1 MKNLF
6 LLLITVLSCWLF
18 QSCQDKTKVSVTS
31 NEDQTETPATHMD
44 TMGSHH
50 ENQSMMQSMKGK
62 MAEMNM
68 MKMTGDFDQDFA
80 NMMIMHHQSAI
91 DMSEVVLTSGTDP
104 QVKSMAQNIINTQK
118 LEIVQMQ
125 EFAGKHK
132 MNPAKMEHGEMH
144 NELAEIMKKMETTM
158 MSMQMSGNPDKDFL
172 MMMIPHHE
180 SAVTMAESE
189 IEHGKE
195 FELKKLAQKIISDQN
210 KEIEGFKAWISTH

>member
-6 LLLITVLSCWLF
+6 LLLTTILSCCLF
-18 QSCQDKTKVSVTS
+18 QSCENKTKVSVTS
-31 NEDQTETPATHMD
+31 NEDQTETPTTHMD

-68 MKMTGDFDQDFA
+68 MKMTGDFDLDFA

-91 DMSEVVLTSGTDP
+91 DMSEVVLATGTDP
-104 QVKSMAQNIINTQK
+104 QVKAMAQNIINSQK
-118 LEIVQMQ
+118 LEIAQMQ

-144 NELAEIMKKMETTM
+144 NELSDIMKNMETKM
-158 MSMQMSGNPDKDFL
+158 MRMQMSGNPDKDFL

-180 SAVTMAESE
+180 SAVTMAENE
-189 IEHGKE
+189 IAHGKE
-195 FELKKLAQKIISDQN
+195 FELKKLAEKIIRDQN
-210 KEIEGFKAWISTH
+210 KEIDAFQAWITTH